1 MALPC
6 FSLPLGVCCEREEFL
21 VQQLSEELES
31 SLQVSSNYMPAHNE
45 EDDAYIV
52 AKELII
58 SNSAKKS

>member
-1 MALPC
+1 M
-6 FSLPLGVCCEREEFL
+6 
-21 VQQLSEELES
+21 QQLSEELDS

-45 EDDAYIV
+45 EDDVYIV